1 MRIPKMVK
9 FQMDTFTGRSRR
21 VQKGFTFIEIV
32 IVLLVMGIM
41 ATMAL
46 PSLQSGLETSKLSAA
61 AGEIAAAL
69 EYAQLAAMTTGQQ
82 VRITVDAGADSL
94 LVERFTITG
103 NIMAGAAQLPQAD
116 IETGGFTNMA
126 HPTRRGEDYRIVF
139 ADEDRLNGVDIAAAV
154 FGGGG
159 SITFDPVGTPSDG
172 GTVTLSLG
180 GGTATVTVDS
190 LTGRVTT
197 SG

>member
-1 MRIPKMVK
+1 MRIPKMVN
-9 FQMDTFTGRSRR
+9 FRMDTFTGRSRG

-82 VRITVDAGADSL
+82 VRVTVDTGADSL

-116 IETGGFTNMA
+116 IETGGFVNMA